1 MTNAQEIPQER
12 IRNFSIIAHIDHGKS
27 TLADRLLLRTGTIT
41 DREFR
46 NQMLDD
52 MDLEQE
58 RGITI
63 KAKAVR
69 MIYRAEDG
77 LDYQLN
83 LIDTPG
89 HVDFSYEVSR
99 SLAACQG
106 ALLVVDAAQGI
117 EAQTVANAFLA
128 LEHELEIIPVLNKID
143 LSAARPDEVKEE
155 LSSTFGYRP
164 GESILASA
172 KTGIGTDEI
181 LETVITLVPSPTGE
195 REAPLRAL
203 IIDSHYDTYRGVI
216 VYICVK
222 EGRLSKGDEVIF
234 MEKQTKYLIDEVGI
248 FSPGMTPIDTLEA
261 GEVGYLVASIKT
273 IHDVSIGDTVTTRIA
288 PAKSALP
295 GFKNPQPM
303 VFCGIYP
310 ADNADFESLRSALER
325 LWLNDSSF
333 TFQPETSEAL
343 GFGFRCGFLGLLH
356 MEITQERS
364 ERESNLDIVQTAP
377 TVTYEIVTKEG
388 ETLRIDSPADLPDT
402 MYIEEIREPVV
413 KANLIVPSEFIGATM
428 KLMDEKRG
436 SLQKTEFLSPTR
448 VQLTYLAPL
457 QEIII
462 DFYDKLKSATRG
474 YGTLDYQLSS
484 YQLGD
489 LVKLN
494 ILVGGEPVDALS
506 IIVHRS
512 VSDRRGRALL
522 RRLKKVIPQHLFQIP
537 LQAAVGA
544 KIIARMNIGAL
555 SKNVTAKCY
564 GGDISRKRKLLE
576 KQKEGKKRMKQVGRV
591 NIPQDAFMAVLRL
604 DDEEN

>member
-356 MEITQERS
+356 MEITQERI